1 MRCRK
6 FLLAVIVELLTLGSG
21 QVEAGLLG
29 LEATGAFGPTSTL
42 GGTAFGADTPY
53 SFGAVFDPTTDRNP
67 TPGDGAGYFR
77 ATQFTITIQGYGTFV
92 DIPNTDLNVA
102 LVNPTYHLGINAA
115 GLVTSRGEPFS
126 LDAYSAVTPPFDP
139 HVPTPATFQ
148 GYLETLSG
156 FPYVV
161 PLAGG
166 VGELVIN
173 DVGNTPRTAS
183 LVAAP
188 EPSSLVVMGVGGLAL
203 IGYAWRRERGANRV
217 CPLIS
222 PAVSVYTKRLH
233 IPANRLPEPVH
244 TGSLVPCRL
253 GTTHLHIP

>member
-6 FLLAVIVELLTLGSG
+6 FLGAVIVVLVTLGSA
-21 QVEAGLLG
+21 QAEASLLG
-29 LEATGAFGPTSTL
+29 LEATGAFGPSSTL
-42 GGTAFGADTPY
+42 GGTAFGADAAY
-53 SFGAVFDPTTDRNP
+53 SFGAIFDPTKDRNP

-92 DIPNTDLNVA
+92 GIPNNDLNVA

-139 HVPTPATFQ
+139 HVPTPATLQ
-148 GYLETLSG
+148 GYLGTLSG

-161 PLAGG
+161 PLAGSA
-166 VGELVIN
+166 GEVVIN
-173 DVGNTPRTAS
+173 DVANTPRTAS

-188 EPSSLVVMGVGGLAL
+188 EPSSLVLTGLGGLAFF
-203 IGYAWRRERGANRV
+203 GYAWRRGRGPNQFDADV
-217 CPLIS
+217 L
-222 PAVSVYTKRLH
+222 
-233 IPANRLPEPVH
+233 
-244 TGSLVPCRL
+244 
-253 GTTHLHIP
+253 